1 MEVQRGVQTV
11 YYKAHIL
18 VPDGIL
24 YRFTHGLTT
33 AEICL
38 NQDGLH
44 TIDLREALGCAG
56 KTSDVRADQNDV
68 DSVFGQLFG
77 ICNCQCFG

>member
-1 MEVQRGVQTV
+1 M
-11 YYKAHIL
+11 
-18 VPDGIL
+18 
-24 YRFTHGLTT
+24 

-56 KTSDVRADQNDV
+56 KSSDVRADQNDV
-68 DSVFGQLFG
+68 DAMPGQLLG
-77 ICNCQCFG
+77 ICYCHGL